1 MSFYD
6 DALFRPVI
14 TWPGA
19 RTKFPR
25 QSPFGSDWRATMNL
39 LDKELRQL
47 DAKHLVIEVD
57 CDESQIR
64 RDGQP
69 RADARMRSPGVILS
83 FDSRHGPLRYACDA
97 FLVYRDNIRA
107 LALGLE
113 ALRKVERYGIAA
125 RGEQYQ
131 GYRAL
136 PSGLAIGA
144 REPMS
149 PDEAA
154 RVFFDLATDG
164 SWVGVDT
171 PGEVLDRARLHDPDA
186 VLRAIYRGTVKV
198 HHPDRGGSRDAFDA
212 LEEAW
217 QVLSTL

>member
-97 FLVYRDNIRA
+97 FLAYRDNIRA

-113 ALRKVERYGIAA
+113 ALRKVERYGIATRA
-125 RGEQYQ
+125 EQYT
-131 GYRAL
+131 GWKAL
-136 PSGLAIGA
+136 PSGIALGA
-144 REPMS
+144 GPMS
-149 PDEAA
+149 RAEATA
-154 RVFFDLATDG
+154 VLADLAGGFYD
-164 SWVGVDT
+164 GVDSSPET
-171 PGEVLDRARLHDPDA
+171 IKAAFRHALKL
-186 VLRAIYRGTVKV
+186 
-198 HHPDRGGSRDAFDA
+198 HHPDQGGARAAFDA
-212 LEEAW
+212 LERARA
-217 QVLSTL
+217 VLVGVRA

>member
-1 MSFYD
+1 MARKLKAVPDAIEGTFDAHRLAVGWMSTALASSTDKEVSALHNTVCVEWYD
-6 DALFRPVI
+6 D
-14 TWPGA
+14 G
-19 RTKFPR
+19 
-25 QSPFGSDWRATMNL
+25 
-39 LDKELRQL
+39 
-47 DAKHLVIEVD
+47 
-57 CDESQIR
+57 
-64 RDGQP
+64 
-69 RADARMRSPGVILS
+69 
-83 FDSRHGPLRYACDA
+83 
-97 FLVYRDNIRA
+97 
-107 LALGLE
+107 
-113 ALRKVERYGIAA
+113 
-125 RGEQYQ
+125 
-131 GYRAL
+131 
-136 PSGLAIGA
+136 AIGA